1 MISHKAEAAMEL
13 RPPADRHQP
22 HDLRQFML
30 PADEP
35 VSGTRRLGG

>member
-30 PADEP
+30 PAHEP